1 MTDTSEVLRKV
12 FSDNNALSD
21 INLQSDI
28 EDKLIRLIEII
39 TETNKQLNLTAITEP
54 SDIILKHIA
63 DSATV
68 IKHIPKNAKL
78 LDVGTG
84 GGFPALPVAIL
95 RPDVSV
101 TAMDSTAKKL
111 KHIDNAAK
119 ELELSNIVTLT
130 GRAEELAHNEKY
142 RGKFDVV
149 TARAVAE
156 LNILCELCITFV
168 KVGGRFIAMKGSRA
182 PEEIQAAVSAA
193 VQLGGSRFS
202 DTELSLSCGDI
213 QLQRHII
220 ISQKNKPSPENFPR
234 PYNRISKKPL

>member
-1 MTDTSEVLRKV
+1 LREV
-12 FSDNNALSD
+12 FSKNSSISD
-21 INLQSDI
+21 TITSNDA
-28 EDKLIRLIEII
+28 EEKLIKLIEIV
-39 TETNKQLNLTAITEP
+39 TETNKQLNLTAITNP

-84 GGFPALPVAIL
+84 GGFPALPIAIL
-95 RPDVSV
+95 RPDVAV

-111 KHIDNAAK
+111 KHIDNTAK
-119 ELELSNIVTLT
+119 ELELTNITTLT
-130 GRAEELAHNEKY
+130 GRAEELAHAPTF
-142 RGKFDVV
+142 RGKFDIV

-156 LNILCELCITFV
+156 LNILCELCIPFV
-168 KVGGRFIAMKGSRA
+168 KVGGRFIAMKGSKA
-182 PEEIQAAVSAA
+182 PEEMTNAVSAA
-193 VQLGGSRFS
+193 IQLGGSRFS
-202 DTELSLSCGDI
+202 DSELALSYEDV

-220 ISQKNKPSPENFPR
+220 ISQKNKPSPDNFPR